1 MTPTRHP
8 TPTVEQ
14 LCEGVNPDS
23 PLEHIIVCPVCG
35 QMFNCRESAAVSQPL
50 GACARTEIQ
59 LVLDLFTH
67 IGL

>member
-35 QMFNCRESAAVSQPL
+35 QMFDCRESAAVSHHSAP
-50 GACARTEIQ
+50 AHEPKFR
-59 LVLDLFTH
+59 
-67 IGL
+67 